1 MGNHNDLMTHS
12 NDLSHRLREPS
23 SMHAFNRYELKY
35 LVPTDQIEP
44 VRQELT
50 QRMQRDPHAG
60 PRGYGVWSVYYDTD
74 KLRFYYEKI
83 EGLKF
88 RRKLRI
94 RRYGDTGEATTADTP
109 VSVEIKQR
117 VNRVTQKRRV
127 MLPYAKALDLCD
139 RRERVVHPGADHAF
153 IDEVLDLVIQIG
165 RAHV

>member
-60 PRGYGVWSVYYDTD
+60 PRGYG
-74 KLRFYYEKI
+74 E
-83 EGLKF
+83 
-88 RRKLRI
+88 
-94 RRYGDTGEATTADTP
+94 
-109 VSVEIKQR
+109 
-117 VNRVTQKRRV
+117 
-127 MLPYAKALDLCD
+127 
-139 RRERVVHPGADHAF
+139 
-153 IDEVLDLVIQIG
+153 IG